1 MKAPKFATMSLDALY
16 SMRNTLEKAI
26 SSQLKTARKGIA
38 SLTATKPK
46 RKTKKKASKARGAT
60 GRKTTARKTTARK
73 ATRMAKP
80 MRRAAAKRKTMT
92 RVSRKRK

>member
-46 RKTKKKASKARGAT
+46 RKTKKKASTARGAT

-73 ATRMAKP
+73 TTAKP

>member
-16 SMRNTLEKAI
+16 SMRNSLEKAI
-26 SSQLKTARKGIA
+26 TSQLKTARKGIA

-46 RKTKKKASKARGAT
+46 RKTKKKASTARRAT
-60 GRKTTARKTTARK
+60 GRKATARKTTARK
-73 ATRMAKP
+73 SAAAKP